1 VNNGTNIQTIISIP
15 NKTQIIFSIMKKIID
30 RLAEYIA
37 SKGISHHA
45 FDISIKASNGY
56 IGKQIKKRSSIGG
69 DVIETIVCI
78 YVDLNPDWL
87 ITGQGTMLRSSVPE
101 LASEGRLPVG
111 GGVSPPVCVLC
122 VAKDET
128 IAALKAQI
136 EVQSE
141 YIGLL
146 KEQCPPGSGQKRKQ
160 ECA

>member
-1 VNNGTNIQTIISIP
+1 
-15 NKTQIIFSIMKKIID
+15 MKAID
-30 RLAEYIA
+30 RLYKYLENQN
-37 SKGISHHA
+37 
-45 FDISIKASNGY
+45 IKPTVFEKEIGFSSGYLSNM
-56 IGKQIKKRSSIGG
+56 KKRSADMGESIMNK
-69 DVIETIVCI
+69 VIEYCHLIS
-78 YVDLNPDWL
+78 PDWL
-87 ITGQGTMLRSSVPE
+87 LTGQGTMLRSSVPE
-101 LASEGRLPVG
+101 LASEGRLPVE
-111 GGVSPPVCVLC
+111 GGVSPPVCGLC

>member
-1 VNNGTNIQTIISIP
+1 MNINQRFTEIVNVLYSG
-15 NKTQIIFSIMKKIID
+15 NKRHFAKII
-30 RLAEYIA
+30 
-37 SKGISHHA
+37 GV
-45 FDISIKASNGY
+45 NPT
-56 IGKQIKKRSSIGG
+56 
-69 DVIETIVCI
+69 VIENVVGKRQGNPSFEVVQKILSAI
-78 YVDLNPDWL
+78 ANINPDWL

-101 LASEGRLPVG
+101 LASEGRLPVE